1 MEDTV
6 TSSLTSRRNDS
17 VYPLGCM
24 HLNKLRDIKR
34 VGAAHPK
41 FKITKFKFSRVGEDD
56 ASSDDEEHRDS
67 DKLAPIEEEK

>member
-1 MEDTV
+1 
-6 TSSLTSRRNDS
+6 
-17 VYPLGCM
+17 M